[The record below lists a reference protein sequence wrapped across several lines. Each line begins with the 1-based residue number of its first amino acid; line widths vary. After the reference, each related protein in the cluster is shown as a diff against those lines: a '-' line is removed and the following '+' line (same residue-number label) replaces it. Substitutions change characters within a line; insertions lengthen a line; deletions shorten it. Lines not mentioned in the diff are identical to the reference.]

1 MHVCECR
8 YIFNKEILRRL
19 QNIILLSKSQRP
31 SILKYLN
38 ILSRLYRLNLTI
50 KKTNIYENRFSS
62 ARDDRFSSARDE
74 MLQCVRCFDWMLHQT
89 SERKEL
95 VNFMLSL
102 PTFTISQCLDVINF
116 LLIPC

>member
-1 MHVCECR
+1 
-8 YIFNKEILRRL
+8 
-19 QNIILLSKSQRP
+19 
-31 SILKYLN
+31 
-38 ILSRLYRLNLTI
+38 
-50 KKTNIYENRFSS
+50 
-62 ARDDRFSSARDE
+62 
-74 MLQCVRCFDWMLHQT
+74 MLHQT